1 MKPGMFYLFPNQ
13 NYLDLRP
20 YQSGYAD
27 NVKNASFGPAVRNHY
42 LFHYVISGAGALTS
56 NAPDGTELH
65 FHIHSGQG
73 FMIFPNQ
80 ITTYYAD
87 QHHPWE
93 YVWIEFDGMLAPEI
107 LRMCGLTIEEPVYTS
122 NDKILTRL
130 MLEAMMEMAKPDR
143 DAEYYNAATGE
154 FSPKSPLSSSEETQF
169 YKMSKLYLFADCL
182 ARSSALAKSGHSD
195 GSMADYYLQKS
206 FTYIEHNFQD
216 PITVESIAAQCNI
229 HRNRLLKIF
238 KDKIGKGPQ
247 AYLMEYRMSKAAQ
260 LLITTNLSI
269 NEIGNAVGY
278 PNQLHFSRAFK
289 NVYGA
294 SPRQYKEKAAEIS
307 GADSLLT

>member
-27 NVKNASFGPAVRNHY
+27 NAPNASFGPAVRNHY
-42 LFHYVISGAGALTS
+42 LFHYVISGAGSLTS
-56 NAPDGTELH
+56 NAPDGTEYH

-87 QHHPWE
+87 QQYPWE

-107 LRMCGLTIEEPVYTS
+107 LRLSGLSIESPIYNS
-122 NDKILTRL
+122 NDKILTQVL
-130 MLEAMMEMAKPDR
+130 MDAMMEMARPDK
-143 DAEYYNAATGE
+143 DAEYYNAATGDL
-154 FSPKSPLSSSEETQF
+154 PLKSSLSASAETQF

-182 ARSSALAKSGHSD
+182 ARSSASAKMGHSS

-247 AYLMEYRMSKAAQ
+247 AYLIEYRMSKAAQ
-260 LLITTNLSI
+260 LLITTSLSV

-289 NVYGA
+289 HIYGV
-294 SPRQYKEKAAEIS
+294 SPKQYKEMVKEFS
-307 GADSLLT
+307 EV